1 MLYKQLANQ
10 KERPMQPTNINIQA
24 KFVYNGVNYKF
35 TCPYNELDRNYDD
48 ESYAYFLERIPNT
61 EDGLFEI
68 NIVKT
73 EETNLVKEEGYVAVF
88 SATEESAPDTL
99 IDVSIAFV

>member
-1 MLYKQLANQ
+1 MVQN
-10 KERPMQPTNINIQA
+10 NINIQA
-24 KFVYNGVNYKF
+24 EFIYGGINYQF

-68 NIVKT
+68 NII
-73 EETNLVKEEGYVAVF
+73 KEEENNMMIEDGYIAIYSSLEQGF
-88 SATEESAPDTL
+88 TDEIIEA
-99 IDVSIAFV
+99 SITFV